1 MTTTWNLLEPNG
13 WCRQTDTDKTRQA
26 PVLSALPHLRRVG
39 LYSCR
44 LGLRGCMA
52 VVHALKDRDGM
63 LVHLGENGVSY
74 GSSKGDEL
82 RNMAGI
88 HVRL

>member
-1 MTTTWNLLEPNG
+1 
-13 WCRQTDTDKTRQA
+13 
-26 PVLSALPHLRRVG
+26 
-39 LYSCR
+39 
-44 LGLRGCMA
+44 MA